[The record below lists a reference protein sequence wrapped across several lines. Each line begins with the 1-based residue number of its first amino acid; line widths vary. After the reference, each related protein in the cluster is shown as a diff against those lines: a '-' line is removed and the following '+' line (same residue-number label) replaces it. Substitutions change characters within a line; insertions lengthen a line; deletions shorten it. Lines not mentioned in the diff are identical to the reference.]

1 MESKF
6 LGIILDIASHLKVPT
21 VVIGGLALP
30 AYNVARTTLDI
41 DICIYIKSQ
50 DELNQFIK
58 ILKENNILTA
68 QNPKVDQDL
77 FTVFGKNNEAEI
89 WLRPCDYFEWDD
101 QMIKKISPFFENVSV
116 LSIED
121 FILTKLA
128 RADRSSIDI
137 DDIMQIFIANQKK
150 IDWDYLNFRLKK
162 YKLKDDFIEVLS
174 ASDLE
179 INADL
184 QELIT
189 KIVSTL
195 KELD

>member
-6 LGIILDIASHLKVPT
+6 LGIILDIAIHLKVPA

-50 DELNQFIK
+50 DELDQFIK
-58 ILKENNILTA
+58 TLKENNISTA
-68 QNPKVDQDL
+68 QNPKIDQDL

-128 RADRSSIDI
+128 RADRSSVDI
-137 DDIMQIFIANQKK
+137 NDIIQILIANQKK

-162 YKLKDDFIEVLS
+162 YKLKDDFIQLISVTN
-174 ASDLE
+174 LE
-179 INADL
+179 INAEL
-184 QELIT
+184 QEILT
-189 KIVSTL
+189 EIVSKL
-195 KELD
+195 KDLE